1 MSNLRS
7 FAAADSYGGDF
18 ALTTATVNGAN
29 DHSNFTIDDLGNIR
43 SNADY
48 DVDFDNGQRSFD
60 MDVVYTHSDG
70 VQTYTDRLHIDLVND
85 YADDTDLVLAS
96 VDVSSATGATDA
108 ISVVGTVIDRMSST
122 QVILGAK
129 RNQLLSNL
137 DRLSSFEVQTNLARG
152 RVIDADYAEEASKL
166 AKGQILS
173 GAAMK
178 MIHLASRQKRQLI
191 SLLV

>member
-1 MSNLRS
+1 LRS
-7 FAAADSYGGDF
+7 FAAADSFGGDF
-18 ALTTATVNGAN
+18 VLTTATVNGAN
-29 DHSNFTIDDLGNIR
+29 DHVNFTIDNFGNIQ

-48 DVDFDNGQRSFD
+48 EIDFDNGQTSFD

-70 VQTYTDRLHIDLVND
+70 FQTFTDRLHIDLAND

-96 VDVSSATGATDA
+96 VDVSTLGGATDA

-137 DRLSSFEVQTNLARG
+137 ERLSSFEVQTKMALG
-152 RVIDADYAEEASKL
+152 RIIDSDYADEASKL
-166 AKGQILS
+166 AKNQILS
-173 GAAMK
+173 GAATQM
-178 MIHLASRQKRQLI
+178 MQIASRQKRQLI

>member
-1 MSNLRS
+1 
-7 FAAADSYGGDF
+7 
-18 ALTTATVNGAN
+18 
-29 DHSNFTIDDLGNIR
+29 
-43 SNADY
+43 
-48 DVDFDNGQRSFD
+48 